1 MINILDK
8 IRRRNLY
15 LNAAVIGIIIGLCNK
30 PYEDPES
37 MFEEPGY
44 YAPSMH
50 IVAFTNK
57 VWIKKYIHLPYKE
70 KVLQAMEDIAAGE
83 FDDAIAKGTFIDKI
97 ETVID

>member
-15 LNAAVIGIIIGLCNK
+15 LNAAIIGVIVGLGNK
-30 PYEDPES
+30 PYDEPEDFES
-37 MFEEPGY
+37 PGY
-44 YAPSMH
+44 YAPETY

-70 KVLQAMEDIAAGE
+70 KVLKAMEDISAGK
-83 FDDAIAKGTFIDKI
+83 FDDVIANGSFINKLD
-97 ETVID
+97 